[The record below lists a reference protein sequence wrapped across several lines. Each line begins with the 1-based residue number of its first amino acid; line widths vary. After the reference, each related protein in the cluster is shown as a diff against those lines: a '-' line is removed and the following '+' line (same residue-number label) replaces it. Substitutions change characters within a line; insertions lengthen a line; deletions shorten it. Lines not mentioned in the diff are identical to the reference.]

1 MINKTNKIQNIIIV
15 LIILFILTNI
25 TGCIEEEI
33 QGTGKII
40 YNDFEGGFYGIL
52 SDNGEKY
59 DPINLPDEY
68 KENGINVRFKLKILD
83 NQTSTHMWGTIVEI
97 IEIEKI

>member
-1 MINKTNKIQNIIIV
+1 MINKTNKIQNIFIV
-15 LIILFILTNI
+15 LIILILI
-25 TGCIEEEI
+25 PIIVGCIENEI

-40 YNDFEGGFYGIL
+40 YNDFEGGFYGII
-52 SDNGEKY
+52 SDDGEKY

-68 KENGINVRFKLKILD
+68 KENEINVRFRLNILD

-97 IEIEKI
+97 IEIEKL